1 MASDFTSAYLAK
13 REKEKKQT
21 ASGSSSGSAN
31 VQNTDSK
38 HAQTSFSDA
47 YLAKRYN
54 DVSLADRQAQSVV
67 DDIGYDPDTGT
78 WYSISW
84 RDELARRRY
93 NPTQIQS
100 VFEQAQ
106 RLQNAADALNPGED
120 SHRQRPTPDYGLID
134 NYNQSSNNLSLAA
147 RSRAL
152 AQKALADYEKQYR
165 TQLDSYGPYI
175 DGSGKDVAG
184 QYDARKKAV
193 DDANQAYEDALAL
206 YQKDQWLSEK
216 ARRDV
221 DDLESIAKLTKEI
234 TKRTRR
240 VLVDLQQ
247 PTKQWQDK
255 ARNTFVEAVRD
266 ENELNALR
274 KQFLRA
280 RRERI
285 LAGQAEA
292 TPDSITAYADILNN
306 FERIG
311 DYAMRVNENIL
322 GMRADDVAEDVKHA
336 APAGQGS

>member
-1 MASDFTSAYLAK
+1 MAQAFSLFDVINSIE
-13 REKEKKQT
+13 RMGDCGEKIARILEKFHTKQPF
-21 ASGSSSGSAN
+21 
-31 VQNTDSK
+31 Q
-38 HAQTSFSDA
+38 
-47 YLAKRYN
+47 
-54 DVSLADRQAQSVV
+54 
-67 DDIGYDPDTGT
+67 
-78 WYSISW
+78 
-84 RDELARRRY
+84 
-93 NPTQIQS
+93 
-100 VFEQAQ
+100 
-106 RLQNAADALNPGED
+106 
-120 SHRQRPTPDYGLID
+120 
-134 NYNQSSNNLSLAA
+134 
-147 RSRAL
+147 
-152 AQKALADYEKQYR
+152 
-165 TQLDSYGPYI
+165 
-175 DGSGKDVAG
+175 G
-184 QYDARKKAV
+184 Q
-193 DDANQAYEDALAL
+193 
-206 YQKDQWLSEK
+206 
-216 ARRDV
+216 DV

-336 APAGQGS
+336 APAGQGL